1 MATATGGW
9 VDLNGKQ
16 NMILDVV
23 ALMGIPWFAAILF
36 GVMTSAL
43 SIFGG
48 LDFTAPIWTI
58 MGADISIAFL
68 VVLGGLGWIL
78 ATNEIDG
85 AAYEDWQ
92 WAVIVFALASPVLY
106 VLVPSFE
113 NLVMINGISQLV
125 WTMAVSAA
133 ATYIS
138 YSN

>member
-16 NMILDVV
+16 NLI
-23 ALMGIPWFAAILF
+23 
-36 GVMTSAL
+36 
-43 SIFGG
+43 
-48 LDFTAPIWTI
+48 
-58 MGADISIAFL
+58 L

-92 WAVIVFALASPVLY
+92 WAVIVCALASPVLY
-106 VLVPSFE
+106 VPVLSLE

>member
-1 MATATGGW
+1 MATATGGY

-16 NMILDVV
+16 NIILDVI

-68 VVLGGLGWIL
+68 VVLGGLAWIL

-106 VLVPSFE
+106 VLVPSFK
-113 NLVMINGISQLV
+113 NLVMINGISQLL

>member
-1 MATATGGW
+1 MATATGGYA
-9 VDLNGKQ
+9 DLNGKQ
-16 NMILDVV
+16 NIILDVI

-68 VVLGGLGWIL
+68 VVLGGLAWIL

-92 WAVIVFALASPVLY
+92 WAIIVFALASPVLY
-106 VLVPSFE
+106 VLVPSFK
-113 NLVMINGISQLV
+113 NLVMINGISQLL